1 MKSER
6 EIAEEVQAMRVDML
20 TDAIKLM
27 ANPNPEMRARVQM
40 TAGSYLAL
48 MWVLDREEVVEK
60 AFESMGVDVTDMR
73 TERLV
78 ADMERQFEEPEE

>member
-1 MKSER
+1 
-6 EIAEEVQAMRVDML
+6 
-20 TDAIKLM
+20 
-27 ANPNPEMRARVQM
+27 M